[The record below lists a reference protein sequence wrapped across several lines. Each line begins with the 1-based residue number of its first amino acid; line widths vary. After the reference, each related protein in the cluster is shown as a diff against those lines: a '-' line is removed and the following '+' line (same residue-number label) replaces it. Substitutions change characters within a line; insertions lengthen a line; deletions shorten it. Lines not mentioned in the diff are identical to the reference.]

1 MRAAAGR
8 FSLPSVKPTPGEAG
22 KMTITLTSSEVRQA
36 IKAWVESVMVGM
48 RADETTV
55 LFEDDAK
62 NVMDDVWAAIEVV
75 RNDKK

>member
-1 MRAAAGR
+1 
-8 FSLPSVKPTPGEAG
+8 
-22 KMTITLTSSEVRQA
+22 MTITLTSSEVRQA